1 MLRIGTAQADITPEL
16 PVLMGGAFLKYACHN
31 VLDPIM
37 ASCIVADDGNT
48 RLAMASCD
56 LGSLS
61 ADMLH
66 SIRKQVSDATGTPK
80 AHIFVTATH
89 NHAGPTVQGRRDNP
103 FGDDDRTDD
112 IDRTRIKLADAIAA
126 CIIRA
131 HEPRVP
137 ARMGYGR
144 GRFEGGSFNRRFIMS
159 NGRSR
164 MHGGGNLDRLKA
176 EGPTDPE
183 VQAVWFENAEG
194 RPMAIMVSY
203 AAHPTNFYGQKI
215 VTADFPGVMRNVL
228 QAVLGHDLPVLY
240 LQGACGNLM
249 CQNAADPNSPRG
261 LTNAQRTG
269 RALAGETLRIMGD
282 HVARDR
288 DINIATGNH
297 FLPLAYRDTPPMP
310 FDEARNQWACFKN
323 QWEAFLKLDIEQRGA
338 IQSTL
343 RLAGYRQEGSGETAE
358 IGAFALGDV
367 FVVTNP
373 AELFVEYQLDIKAR
387 FSDRKV
393 IVVEQTNGRIGYV
406 PTRLAC
412 ALGGYETII
421 TRFNPGTGELIRD
434 TSCELI
440 AKLAGNRS

>member
-1 MLRIGTAQADITPEL
+1 MLRIGSAQADITPEL
-16 PVLMGGAFLKYACHN
+16 PVMMGGAFLKYECRN

-37 ASCIVADDGNT
+37 ASCVVADDGKT

-56 LGSLS
+56 LGSVS
-61 ADMLH
+61 ADMLR
-66 SIRKQVSDATGTPK
+66 SVRKQVRDATGTPE

-103 FGDDDRTDD
+103 FGDDERSND
-112 IDRTRIKLADAIAA
+112 IERTRVKLADAIAA

-131 HEPRVP
+131 HEPLVP

-164 MHGGGNLDRLKA
+164 MHGGGNLERLKP

-183 VQAVWFENAEG
+183 VQAVWFEDAEG
-194 RPMAIMVSY
+194 RHLAIMVSY
-203 AAHPTNFYGQKI
+203 AAHPTNFYGQEI
-215 VTADFPGVMRNVL
+215 VTADFPGVMRDVL
-228 QAVLGHDLPVLY
+228 QGVLGKDMPVLY

-261 LTNAQRTG
+261 LANAQRTG

-282 HVARDR
+282 NNARDA
-288 DINIATGNH
+288 DISVSTCRRSLEI
-297 FLPLAYRDTPPMP
+297 PYRDTPPMP
-310 FDEARNQWACFKN
+310 FDEARQQWDDYKDR
-323 QWEAFLKLDIEQRGA
+323 WEAFRKLDIEARGA

-343 RLAGYRQEGSGETAE
+343 RLAGYRQAGSCESAE
-358 IGAFALGDV
+358 IAAFALGDV

-373 AELFVEYQLDIKAR
+373 AELFVEFQLDIKAR
-387 FSDRKV
+387 FKDRKV
-393 IVVEQTNGRIGYV
+393 IVVEQTNGRISYV

-412 ALGGYETII
+412 ALGGYETIL
-421 TRFNPGTGELIRD
+421 TRFNPGTGELLRD
-434 TSCELI
+434 ASCDLI
-440 AKLAGNRS
+440 ERLKEIHA